1 MSSAKPTPRY
11 VQRIP
16 APGIHLVGAH
26 AEAQVIPIR
35 RITPAYV
42 PTIVSPAP
50 PAAAPRRPA
59 RFVPVEQRPWRVM
72 LVPPTPS
79 ARTRT
84 FGVSRWQAQVVVV
97 MLAATLLLAGGAV
110 AAVLGAVDA
119 PSLFGDAEN
128 EQLRE
133 RLELL
138 EDSLT
143 LARAQLATDD
153 EAVGDSLFD
162 VLPGAP
168 IPFPSDATPAR
179 STASRLAAR
188 KPGSS
193 RSNRTA
199 ENSSVSLAP
208 RSIEGLP
215 VIGRL
220 ASGFSRS
227 RRHPVLRIRR
237 PHLGVD
243 VAAPRGTHITAPA
256 AGTVSFVGRKF
267 GFGLVVEMEHT
278 PGVRTRY
285 AHLTASMVQVGD
297 VVAKGTFIATVGS
310 SGITT
315 GPHLHYEVLVN
326 GRQVDPLRYRLA
338 QPDAPADDPATTP
351 APADAPSVV
360 VPGGGA
366 LPTPTTS
373 GGVLTPPATGG
384 SELPTPVQP
393 APSAR

>member
-16 APGIHLVGAH
+16 APNIHLVGAH
-26 AEAQVIPIR
+26 AKAQVIPIR

-42 PTIVSPAP
+42 PTIVP
-50 PAAAPRRPA
+50 PATPAASPRRPT
-59 RFVPVEQRPWRVM
+59 RFVPVERRPWLVM

-97 MLAATLLLAGGAV
+97 TLAATLLLAGGAV
-110 AAVLGAVDA
+110 AAVVGAVDG
-119 PSLFGDAEN
+119 PSLFGDAETD
-128 EQLRE
+128 QLRE

-168 IPFPSDATPAR
+168 IPFPADATPAR

-188 KPGSS
+188 SPALS
-193 RSNRTA
+193 RSNR
-199 ENSSVSLAP
+199 SVDASGVALSP
-208 RSIEGLP
+208 RSVEGLP
-215 VIGRL
+215 AIGRL

-243 VAAPRGTHITAPA
+243 VAAPRGTHINVPA

-267 GFGLVVEMEHT
+267 GFGLVVEIDHT

-297 VVAKGTFIATVGS
+297 AVAKGTFIATVGS

-338 QPDAPADDPATTP
+338 QPAAPVGEASTAP
-351 APADAPSVV
+351 APADTSAVVAPV
-360 VPGGGA
+360 GN
-366 LPTPTTS
+366 L
-373 GGVLTPPATGG
+373 PPAPAAGG
-384 SELPTPVQP
+384 QDPLEPVQP
-393 APSAR
+393 APR

>member
-11 VQRIP
+11 VPRIP
-16 APGIHLVGAH
+16 APGIHLVGTH

-35 RITPAYV
+35 RITPAYI
-42 PTIVSPAP
+42 PTIVP
-50 PAAAPRRPA
+50 PAQPAAVPRRTT
-59 RFVPVEQRPWRVM
+59 RFVPVERRPWLVM

-84 FGVSRWQAQVVVV
+84 FGVSRWQAQLVVA
-97 MLAATLLLAGGAV
+97 MLAATLMIAGGAV
-110 AAVLGAVDA
+110 AAVVGAVDA
-119 PSLFGDAEN
+119 TSLFGSAETD
-128 EQLRE
+128 QLRE

-153 EAVGDSLFD
+153 DAVGDSLFD

-168 IPFPSDATPAR
+168 IPFPEDAAR
-179 STASRLAAR
+179 AKSTASRLAGR
-188 KPGSS
+188 KSA
-193 RSNRTA
+193 RSNRA
-199 ENSSVSLAP
+199 GEGSSVSLAP

-297 VVAKGTFIATVGS
+297 AIAKGTFIATVGS

-315 GPHLHYEVLVN
+315 GPHLHYEILVN

-338 QPDAPADDPATTP
+338 QPATPAEDDAESPAPSTTP
-351 APADAPSVV
+351 PTVAPGSDVPPAPVTN
-360 VPGGGA
+360 GGA
-366 LPTPTTS
+366 Q
-373 GGVLTPPATGG
+373 PAPVTGG
-384 SELPTPVQP
+384 SELPSPIQP
-393 APSAR
+393 APSPR

>member
-16 APGIHLVGAH
+16 APNIHLVGAH

-42 PTIVSPAP
+42 PTIVP
-50 PAAAPRRPA
+50 PAQPTAAPRRPA
-59 RFVPVEQRPWRVM
+59 RFVPVERRPWLVM

-79 ARTRT
+79 SRTRT
-84 FGVSRWQAQVVVV
+84 FGVSRWQAQVVMVT
-97 MLAATLLLAGGAV
+97 LAATLLMAGGAV
-110 AAVLGAVDA
+110 AAVVGAVDG
-119 PSLFGDAEN
+119 PSLFGDTETD
-128 EQLRE
+128 QLRE

-168 IPFPSDATPAR
+168 IPFPVDAAPSK

-188 KPGSS
+188 KPSLS
-193 RSNRTA
+193 RSNRSA
-199 ENSSVSLAP
+199 EGSSVSLAP

-243 VAAPRGTHITAPA
+243 VAAPRGTHITSPA

-278 PGVRTRY
+278 GGVRTRY

-338 QPDAPADDPATTP
+338 QPAAPVDDAATAPAPTDVPPA
-351 APADAPSVV
+351 V
-360 VPGGGA
+360 VPG
-366 LPTPTTS
+366 S
-373 GGVLTPPATGG
+373 GVLSAPATGG
-384 SELPTPVQP
+384 SEPPAPAAP
-393 APSAR
+393 APSPR